1 MLAAALWPGV
11 RCAGSVHPLLE
22 LALIAVASVFV
33 LTVAIGV
40 VFCVVTWIWMRRVAP
55 RRTRMSSLRAFV
67 REMSLILLTQPL
79 LPFFYFFGR
88 GRATKV
94 KGAIPVVLVHG
105 YFQNRIDF
113 LYMAKV
119 LRKKGKVNVFA
130 FNYPWWSS
138 IQKNGERL
146 GRFVAWVREHAEAT
160 RVDLV
165 GHSMGGL
172 VVLDYVTHLGG
183 AEHVRRCVTIAT
195 PHHGVLYKG
204 PMLGWAGSDLRAE
217 SKYLTSRAT
226 QKIPVPT
233 LSIASQHDNVV
244 YPATRASLASR
255 GGRDEVVADHA
266 HLAILFDPK
275 VAALTADF
283 LNDAPVEVI
292 AAKAE
297 RAGVETEVTVTEGAA
312 PGGVAPGGAPA
323 TAQE

>member
-1 MLAAALWPGV
+1 V
-11 RCAGSVHPLLE
+11 RPLLE
-22 LALIAVASVFV
+22 LSALVVVAIFAI
-33 LTVAIGV
+33 TVGIGV
-40 VFCVVTWIWMRRVAP
+40 VFCVVTWMWMRRVAP
-55 RRTRMSSLRAFV
+55 RRTRKSSIRAFL
-67 REMSLILLTQPL
+67 REMFLILITQPL

-94 KGAIPVVLVHG
+94 KGAIPIILVHG

-113 LYMAKV
+113 LYMARV
-119 LRKKGKVNVFA
+119 LRKKGRVNVFA

-138 IQKNGERL
+138 IQKNAERL
-146 GRFVAWVREHAEAT
+146 GRFVAWVREHADAA

-195 PHHGVLYKG
+195 PHQGVLYKG

-244 YPATRASLASR
+244 YPATRASLAAR

-275 VAALTADF
+275 VIDLTAAF
-283 LNDAPVEVI
+283 LNDASPEVI
-292 AAKAE
+292 AARAE
-297 RAGVETEVTVTEGAA
+297 RAGVATEVGVTAGAA
-312 PGGVAPGGAPA
+312 PVDALPAAPPV
-323 TAQE
+323 AQE